1 MIWRRGAGSI
11 SSMRHPNDLY
21 VLHRP
26 RAAAGSHSLLL
37 AYEPVLDGDGR
48 DVAN

>member
-11 SSMRHPNDLY
+11 SSTYERMIC

-26 RAAAGSHSLLL
+26 RAAAVSHSLLL